1 MPESSLS
8 LVIWF
13 FIAYSFAGWLWEFLF
28 NLVAYRRFHWRGF
41 MTLPLLPIYG
51 VSALAVLYVVR
62 PLAHDPFVIFFGS
75 VVAVTVIEFV
85 TGFFL
90 KKLFRVRLWDY
101 TDWPLN
107 IHGYVS
113 VPSSVGFGALALLL
127 LYEVHPFLALLIGT
141 VPVSV
146 LVIGAVIM
154 SIIFVL
160 DYINSLAGLIHLRVD
175 IAKIQGS
182 IDEIRRGIDGKVD
195 SLATQ
200 RKRVRATVYR
210 WYRHN
215 VRQTVKAFPSIR
227 TYPKR
232 TSRSPKS
239 R

>member
-141 VPVSV
+141 VPCGRTTVARMFWSAWRGSTPRRTWTSTLASNFAGFVSTARANASV
-146 LVIGAVIM
+146 
-154 SIIFVL
+154 
-160 DYINSLAGLIHLRVD
+160 RV
-175 IAKIQGS
+175 
-182 IDEIRRGIDGKVD
+182 
-195 SLATQ
+195 
-200 RKRVRATVYR
+200 
-210 WYRHN
+210 
-215 VRQTVKAFPSIR
+215 
-227 TYPKR
+227 
-232 TSRSPKS
+232 
-239 R
+239 